1 MRNLKS
7 ILLIGCLYS
16 FNICAQ
22 RPREIQLE
30 DEPFDFSDP
39 FKLVFIVI
47 IPVVLLI
54 IGAILIKK
62 RGKK

>member
-16 FNICAQ
+16 FNIYAQ

-47 IPVVLLI
+47 IPVVLLV